1 VTRPT
6 NAPACFAAAS
16 MFAHDSAVCKLC
28 PAFDACSVA
37 SLETLQAIRHIIN
50 VEDLLKR
57 HQKARI
63 VAQETIKKAD
73 NKIAA
78 ALPPGNIP
86 QPAPVKPVERK
97 TQVMNISFELSKD
110 DADVIAKLSNGKTA
124 AVALQMCRAGVI
136 HDLRESLPKGD
147 NPFLTKG
154 SAYFRV
160 TVDALL
166 SGGFTRASLREKLAK
181 ELTIKNN
188 TAGPLVAMIC
198 GLLKD
203 FGFAQEIAGHFSINP
218 KARA

>member
-1 VTRPT
+1 VIRPA

-63 VAQETIKKAD
+63 VAQEAIKKAD

-78 ALPPGNIP
+78 GLPPGNVT
-86 QPAPVKPVERK
+86 QPMPTKPVERM
-97 TQVMNISFELSKD
+97 TQVMNVNFELSKD
-110 DADVIAKLSNGKTA
+110 DADVIAKLSNGKNVA
-124 AVALQMCRAGVI
+124 IALQICKAGVI
-136 HDLRESLPKGD
+136 HDLREALPEGR
-147 NPFLTKG
+147 NPFAVKG

-166 SGGFTRASLREKLAK
+166 NGGFTRGSLRERLTK
-181 ELTIKNN
+181 ELAIANS
-188 TAGPLVAMIC
+188 TAGPQVAMMC

-203 FGFAQEIAGHFSINP
+203 FGFAQEIARVTFL
-218 KARA
+218 